1 MTELCCSRCSATYS
15 PSELYG
21 LSPCCKATLINKY
34 ELVLSREVL
43 KDKPWT
49 MWRYQELLPVLNPE
63 NIISMGEGGTP
74 IFSLNSKID
83 GLEKQI
89 LVKDEALNP
98 SGSFKARG
106 MSVAISKAKE
116 FGIKKCITPSAGNA
130 GVAMSA
136 YCARANIQ
144 STVVFPAIT
153 PKIYIDE
160 CKAYGAEVI
169 LVDGLISECGKKVME
184 INSMGE
190 YFDVSTLKEPY
201 RIEGKK
207 TMGYEIAEAMNWK
220 LPDAIVYPTGGG
232 TGLIGIWKAFREL
245 QQLGWIE
252 GLLPKMIAVQSEI
265 CSPVVDAWENKAINP
280 SRYQA
285 SIALGLNVPNPFG
298 LELIMQCLKESGGA
312 AVAVSENEIRLAL
325 TGLTKK
331 EGILVSPEGA
341 SAFAG
346 LVKLVES
353 GFITPSAQILILNT
367 GSGMKH
373 LVN

>member
-1 MTELCCSRCSATYS
+1 
-15 PSELYG
+15 
-21 LSPCCKATLINKY
+21 
-34 ELVLSREVL
+34 
-43 KDKPWT
+43 
-49 MWRYQELLPVLNPE
+49 
-63 NIISMGEGGTP
+63 
-74 IFSLNSKID
+74 
-83 GLEKQI
+83 
-89 LVKDEALNP
+89 
-98 SGSFKARG
+98 
-106 MSVAISKAKE
+106 
-116 FGIKKCITPSAGNA
+116 
-130 GVAMSA
+130 
-136 YCARANIQ
+136 
-144 STVVFPAIT
+144 
-153 PKIYIDE
+153 
-160 CKAYGAEVI
+160 
-169 LVDGLISECGKKVME
+169 
-184 INSMGE
+184 
-190 YFDVSTLKEPY
+190 
-201 RIEGKK
+201 
-207 TMGYEIAEAMNWK
+207 MNWK